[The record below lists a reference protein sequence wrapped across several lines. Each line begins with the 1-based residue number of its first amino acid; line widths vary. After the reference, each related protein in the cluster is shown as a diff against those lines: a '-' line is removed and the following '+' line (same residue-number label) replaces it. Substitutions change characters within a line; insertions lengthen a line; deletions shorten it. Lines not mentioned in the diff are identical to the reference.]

1 MVRWCQTCGT
11 SRSATR
17 CWWRSAAKLFPQRR
31 NPRRCD
37 TLGDCRLRSM
47 ARLPRAW
54 REALALAEQH
64 HLPLYDA
71 MYLELSLR
79 LGLALATFDP
89 ALQKAARSAS
99 VALL

>member
-1 MVRWCQTCGT
+1 
-11 SRSATR
+11 
-17 CWWRSAAKLFPQRR
+17 
-31 NPRRCD
+31 
-37 TLGDCRLRSM
+37 M